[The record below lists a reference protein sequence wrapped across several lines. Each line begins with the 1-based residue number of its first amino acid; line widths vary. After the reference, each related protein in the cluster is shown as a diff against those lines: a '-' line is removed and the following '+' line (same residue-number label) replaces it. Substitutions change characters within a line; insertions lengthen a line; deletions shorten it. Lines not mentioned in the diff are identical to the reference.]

1 MAIDVEQLLLDQ
13 RLWAEQYTTQYNAR
27 NNADDM
33 KTQFLTL
40 LVAQMKNQ
48 DPMNPVDNQD
58 FVAQLAQF
66 SSLEQLIT
74 INESVEKL
82 VDHTKFESKLNEINE
97 GLNGITE
104 GVDYIASLLT
114 YLSFSPTDGAAGE
127 SSADEG

>member
-1 MAIDVEQLLLDQ
+1 MIVSGAVDIEKILEEQ
-13 RLWAEQYTTQYNAR
+13 RLFAEQHAGQAHNAR
-27 NNADDM
+27 NDAEAT

-74 INESVEKL
+74 INEGVEKL
-82 VDHTKFESKLNEINE
+82 VDNTKLESKMTEI
-97 GLNGITE
+97 GK

-114 YLSFSPTDGAAGE
+114 YLSLSPSSPSSPSDAAAIE
-127 SSADEG
+127 D

>member
-13 RLWAEQYTTQYNAR
+13 RLWAEQYNTQYNAR

-82 VDHTKFESKLNEINE
+82 VDHTKVESKLNEINE

-114 YLSFSPTDGAAGE
+114 YLSFSPTEGAAGE